1 MQGRQTLF
9 KPFPLAQILEAIT
22 LMRPKQDA
30 KDKGLNGRW
39 CVVTL
44 QKRSSVNLRMA
55 K

>member
-22 LMRPKQDA
+22 LTRPKQDA

-39 CVVTL
+39 CVVTV
-44 QKRSSVNLRMA
+44 QKRSSVNFRMA